1 MNTNNILFFVCFA
14 NAKPGVGVGSGVGKG
29 LGKGKKMYGE
39 EFLAKSPKESMPC
52 VGVQNGITSK
62 GFRVLRKPCLW
73 VRNLARQTH
82 STTTRGRAMA

>member
-39 EFLAKSPKESMPC
+39 EFLAKS
-52 VGVQNGITSK
+52 
-62 GFRVLRKPCLW
+62 RKKACHALGSS
-73 VRNLARQTH
+73 VE
-82 STTTRGRAMA
+82 